1 MFWRQETSLGFNY
14 PSRRPRASRPSISSH
29 FSLPARL
36 HAVCSAS
43 SLATVP
49 WPVCP
54 STYFHGRITDSV
66 GSVGTGKLALPVCQ
80 PKTHVE
86 GIAEIKAKERSSNL
100 APRRPVHLFGP
111 RPSLKT
117 LNKTVDNSCRGCR
130 RRLLGRRDPAH
141 VPIGVLTDAVEAQQ
155 QLGHVKHAS
164 KTF

>member
-1 MFWRQETSLGFNY
+1 MHPVP
-14 PSRRPRASRPSISSH
+14 PSRPN

-36 HAVCSAS
+36 PAVCSAS

-54 STYFHGRITDSV
+54 STYFHGRIADSV
-66 GSVGTGKLALPVCQ
+66 GSVGMGELALPVCQ

-100 APRRPVHLFGP
+100 APRRPVHLFVP
-111 RPSLKT
+111 HPSLKT
-117 LNKTVDNSCRGCR
+117 LNKTVHKSCRGCR
-130 RRLLGRRDPAH
+130 RRLLERRDPAH
-141 VPIGVLTDAVEAQQ
+141 VPIGGLTDAVDAQQ